1 MITIE
6 TIISAPVEQVWA
18 MWTEPQHIE
27 KWNFAGDDWHCP
39 KSVVDLCEG
48 GRFTSTMA
56 ARDGSFA
63 FDFGGVYARVE
74 LHSAIDVLLDDGR
87 KWNTQFVVSDGITKV
102 IESFEPEN
110 QNPEEMQRMGWQMIL
125 DRFKGYVESAS
136 N

>member
-39 KSVVDLCEG
+39 KSVVDLRAG

-63 FDFGGVYARVE
+63 FDFGGVYERVE

-87 KWNTQFVVSDGITKV
+87 KWNTQFVVSDGVTTV

-110 QNPEEMQRMGWQMIL
+110 ENPEEMQRMGWQMIL
-125 DRFKGYVESAS
+125 DRFKSYVESAS